1 MTPQLLKAHASYID
15 NFHSIDDDQV
25 NFHEITDERIPNS
38 ADMALLKIPLIPAG
52 MLPDQAQLT
61 VKIIATNEINTGVYS
76 DPSYGLSDGT
86 NFVGFEVVDTNN
98 YDTNPPCFGTE
109 GTSGLLLKER
119 EYIDMDTPLIS
130 NRVYP
135 GQFIFTLKPHMMWGS
150 CFTTQDGGFNKTA
163 LYSKRLKPSKGLILE
178 VYKDG
183 KKERV
188 GIKYIEVHIIKS
200 G

>member
-15 NFHSIDDDQV
+15 NFHSIEDDQV
-25 NFHEITDERIPNS
+25 TFHEITDEMIPNS
-38 ADMALLKIPLIPAG
+38 AGMALLKIPLIPAG
-52 MLPDQAQLT
+52 VLPDQAHLT
-61 VKIIATNEINTGVYS
+61 VKIIATNEINTGFDS
-76 DPSYGLSDGT
+76 DPSYVLSDGT

-98 YDTNPPCFGTE
+98 YNDSSPCFGTE

-119 EYIDMDTPLIS
+119 QYIDKDSPLI
-130 NRVYP
+130 NNHVYP
-135 GQFIFTLKPHMMWGS
+135 GQFILTLKPRMMWGS

-183 KKERV
+183 EKESV

>member
-15 NFHSIDDDQV
+15 NCHSIDDDQV
-25 NFHEITDERIPNS
+25 TFHEITDERIPNS

-61 VKIIATNEINTGVYS
+61 VKIIATNEINTGVDS

-135 GQFIFTLKPHMMWGS
+135 GQFIFTLKPHMM
-150 CFTTQDGGFNKTA
+150 
-163 LYSKRLKPSKGLILE
+163 
-178 VYKDG
+178 
-183 KKERV
+183 
-188 GIKYIEVHIIKS
+188 
-200 G
+200 